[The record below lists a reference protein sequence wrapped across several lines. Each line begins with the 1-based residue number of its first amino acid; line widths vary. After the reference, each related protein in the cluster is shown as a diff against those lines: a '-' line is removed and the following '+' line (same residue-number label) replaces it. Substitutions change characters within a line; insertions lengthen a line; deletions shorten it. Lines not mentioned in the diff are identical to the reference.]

1 MGARTF
7 VGTYVKGVLCFLVVC
22 ASLASVVACVM
33 LIEAN
38 VKAEPETPPPAH
50 QHPHGTT
57 ADAGDSGTWQKATAV
72 LTYTFWIA
80 ISLILG
86 VVEFEPMWVFNY
98 LLYLHYWFGRGTM
111 QFFMGLQLAHSSTVM
126 PSNTVVFGMDASKA
140 QFLVQSL
147 GWCYIATGTAYIL
160 LSMLCLRRSTKVVDI
175 LRNGGKPSN
184 LEEGGGGVALIPDD
198 PHAQLDALKQ
208 LRNQGVASLDAAVI
222 LVESQIAAQEKEKKK
237 KKGWFGW
244 GKKEVKGGKNE
255 SASLVK
261 EGKKGGGAYGTAAG
275 AGAGSGEIQDM
286 HSSVRSSPQSSHMEH
301 SVRGIVDVRSQM
313 EQSQHGQ
320 SQGSISLEGT
330 SRYSGAASHR
340 SPRSSPRS
348 PPVAAD
354 DIARRRQ
361 LEDDELERAYYQGK

>member
-255 SASLVK
+255 RSYSQPPPSLSSAGQVYVAIGAGVVK
-261 EGKKGGGAYGTAAG
+261 ETPPMPSMARTKSA
-275 AGAGSGEIQDM
+275 
-286 HSSVRSSPQSSHMEH
+286 
-301 SVRGIVDVRSQM
+301 
-313 EQSQHGQ
+313 
-320 SQGSISLEGT
+320 
-330 SRYSGAASHR
+330 
-340 SPRSSPRS
+340 
-348 PPVAAD
+348 PPVKGLGGAAD
-354 DIARRRQ
+354 DDEDDAARRRQ
-361 LEDDELERAYYQGK
+361 EEEDELERQYFSRQM